1 MYRVLASFR
10 KTRLFILVFCS
21 KNLRLE
27 RKTTKTAVKWKATL
41 FIFSAWVITLE
52 KS

>member
-10 KTRLFILVFCS
+10 KTRLFILVFALKFEVGT
-21 KNLRLE
+21 KNYE
-27 RKTTKTAVKWKATL
+27 NSSEIGKATL
-41 FIFSAWVITLE
+41 FLFSAWVITLE